1 MYTLNLDLVR
11 QTHDSLHSEDDMQS
25 VVSTTTGRRVHI
37 PKLTDKQM
45 NELIYLVFG
54 DSPEE
59 EDSYDY

>member
-1 MYTLNLDLVR
+1 MKYNQNGRGTDISI
-11 QTHDSLHSEDDMQS
+11 DEMQDIVSS
-25 VVSTTTGRRVHI
+25 VTDKSMSP
-37 PKLTDKQM
+37 PKVTDKQM